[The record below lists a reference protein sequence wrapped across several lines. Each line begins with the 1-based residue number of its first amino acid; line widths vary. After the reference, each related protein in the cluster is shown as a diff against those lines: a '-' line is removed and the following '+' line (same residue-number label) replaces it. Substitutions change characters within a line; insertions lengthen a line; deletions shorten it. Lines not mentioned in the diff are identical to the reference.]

1 MQTSTTE
8 TRRSQRQHR
17 GVELTTPPQDNVYCS
32 ANRLFVIVPHP
43 PEKIVLNSQKLS
55 VSPRLFKVEIPCA
68 QIGRRRIHMSKK
80 PSDEFSYLSNDPDFV
95 PNPEIEEF
103 MEQEIARA
111 PKDPELL
118 AHRLRN
124 NTAASP
130 KDAGGDLDASWEDV
144 NDSGTESVGG
154 DNPTPDQSM
163 VEENANAVGVNF
175 EDNEE
180 LDFLDKIE
188 RRDRDRY
195 ELDEGSKTT
204 EDMI

>member
-1 MQTSTTE
+1 MPKK
-8 TRRSQRQHR
+8 HA
-17 GVELTTPPQDNVYCS
+17 DNFEYL
-32 ANRLFVIVPHP
+32 AN
-43 PEKIVLNSQKLS
+43 N
-55 VSPRLFKVEIPCA
+55 
-68 QIGRRRIHMSKK
+68 
-80 PSDEFSYLSNDPDFV
+80 PDFV

-103 MEQEIARA
+103 MEEEISRA

-130 KDAGGDLDASWEDV
+130 RDAGGDLDANWEDV
-144 NDSGTESVGG
+144 NESGSETVAG

-163 VEENANAVGVNF
+163 VEENAQAVGVSY

-180 LDFLDKIE
+180 LEFIEKIE
-188 RRDRDRY
+188 KRDRNRF
-195 ELDEGSKTT
+195 ELEEGSKAT